1 MTDTKPYSIMIF
13 VVGVSPN
20 GKATDS
26 DSVISRFESLYPS
39 YKLERASVICES
51 RSWCFFSAEFFCFQ
65 KKTCYIDLRSV
76 CLLCLEFSD
85 IYAKHSHIPRK
96 EAVPIVNFSQKYS
109 ALLKQHGIRN
119 DFIWNWEKRECNIWQ
134 IEQFFSDL
142 LQHIQKIRLF
152 LAVETIVQ
160 RGCFKV

>member
-1 MTDTKPYSIMIF
+1 MVRQRTLTPSF
-13 VVGVSPN
+13 QGSNPC
-20 GKATDS
+20 TP
-26 DSVISRFESLYPS
+26 VINWREHQLSA
-39 YKLERASVICES
+39 RAEAGA
-51 RSWCFFSAEFFCFQ
+51 FFSAEFFCFQ
-65 KKTCYIDLRSV
+65 KKTCYIDLCSV

-109 ALLKQHGIRN
+109 ALSKQHGIRN